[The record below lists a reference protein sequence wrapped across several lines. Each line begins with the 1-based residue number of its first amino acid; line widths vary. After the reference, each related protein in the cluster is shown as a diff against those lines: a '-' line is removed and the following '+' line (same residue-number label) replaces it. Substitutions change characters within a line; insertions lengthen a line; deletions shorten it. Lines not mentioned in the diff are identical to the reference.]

1 MTKKTVSPKKHAAN
15 KEGHKYM
22 TGAEVRQAFLDF
34 FQEQHHSVVHSSS
47 LVPGGDATLLFT
59 NAGMVQFKDVFLGT
73 DRRAYT
79 RAATA
84 QKCMRVSGK
93 HNDLENVGPS
103 PRHHTFFEMLGNFS
117 FGDYFKRDACRFAF
131 DCVTQVYGLP
141 LERLYFTVHQD
152 DQEAYD
158 IWTKD
163 LAIPPERVARLGDKT
178 NFWQMADVGP
188 CGPTAEIHYDWHPE
202 QGLPTPDELK
212 VQLDDNPDNRMLEIW
227 NLVFMQYNQ
236 APDGTRSPLPKPGVD
251 TGMGLER
258 LTTVVQGVDNSYDTD
273 LFSPIM
279 ARIQE
284 LAGHSET
291 ERRELLTAYRVIADH
306 VRAATFLIGDGVIPG
321 NLGRNY
327 VCRMV
332 IRRAAR
338 FGGKVGFGEPFLAK
352 VAETVIEHYG
362 AVYPEI
368 VKHRASILRTLT
380 QEEERFERTVDMGV
394 SNLGA
399 ILAELAEHGGTTL
412 DGQTAFNLY
421 ATYGLPFEIT
431 RDIAQER
438 GLSVDEAGFA
448 KAREQHAEASRSE
461 VGPLGGEDV
470 AIFRQI
476 LHDLQ
481 AQGTLGPEG
490 VEYDPYNPS
499 EMEDTLLALVKG
511 GQSVTGAR
519 VGDTVEVLLSRTC
532 FYVASGG
539 QVADTG
545 YIAHFEPN
553 RDEPTWE
560 IRVEEVR
567 RPAAGIVVHVG
578 KVVAGAPRTGDAAV
592 AYIDEDR
599 RWDIMRNHT
608 ATHLLHSELR
618 YVLGEHVRQAG
629 SLVAPDRL
637 RFDFTHTGMLT
648 QEQLT
653 NITRLVNDAVL
664 ANYVVNIEYMP
675 REKAVSEGAMALFG
689 EKYGEVVR
697 TVKIGEPEV
706 FSYELCG
713 GTHVPETADIGPF
726 LVVSEEAAAAGI
738 RRIEAVTGRGAL
750 DLIQQRMGIMESAA
764 SYLKTSPAELDRKVL
779 SLLDDN
785 QSAQKEI
792 SRLRRELALKDLDGL
807 LQKVEQVNGVSLLVG
822 ALTNVDA
829 DTLREM
835 TDRFRQRVPS
845 GVAVFGS
852 VFNGRP
858 NLVASVSEDLVK
870 RGLDAGKLVR
880 AAASVVGGGGG
891 GKPTLAQAGGKDPAR
906 LNEALAQIKP
916 AVAEAMK

>member
-1 MTKKTVSPKKHAAN
+1 MAKKTVSPKTGAKTPAP
-15 KEGHKYM
+15 KM

-34 FQEQHHSVVHSSS
+34 FAEHGHTTVPSSS

-73 DRRAYT
+73 DKRPYT

-117 FGDYFKRDACRFAF
+117 FGDYFKREACRFAY
-131 DCVTQVYGLP
+131 DCVTKVYGFP
-141 LERLYFTVHQD
+141 LDRLFFTVHQD
-152 DQEAYD
+152 DAEAYR
-158 IWTKD
+158 IWTED
-163 LAIPPERVARLGDKT
+163 IGVPPERVAKLSDRT

-188 CGPTAEIHYDWHPE
+188 CGPTAEIHYDWRPAE
-202 QGLPTPDELK
+202 GIPPADALK

-236 APDGTRSPLPKPGVD
+236 APDGSRTPLPKPGVD

-258 LTTVVQGVDNSYDTD
+258 ITSIIQGVDNSYDTD
-273 LFSPIM
+273 LFMPIM

-284 LAGHSET
+284 LAGHSDA
-291 ERRELLTAYRVIADH
+291 ERKQHLTAYRVIADH

-321 NLGRNY
+321 NVSRNY

-338 FGGKVGFGEPFLAK
+338 FGGKLGFSEPFLAR
-352 VAETVIEHYG
+352 VAETVIAHYG
-362 AVYPEI
+362 GIYPEI
-368 VKHRASILRTLT
+368 AKHQTSILRTLT
-380 QEEERFERTVDMGV
+380 QEEERFQRTVDMGV
-394 SNLGA
+394 ANLGA
-399 ILAELAEHGGTTL
+399 LLTELAEHGQTTL
-412 DGQTAFNLY
+412 SGETAFNLY
-421 ATYGLPFEIT
+421 ATYGLPLEIT

-438 GLSVDEAGFA
+438 GLRVDEVSFA
-448 KAREQHAEASRSE
+448 QAREEHAEASRTE
-461 VGPLGGEDV
+461 VGPLGGEEV
-470 AIFRQI
+470 GVFRAI

-481 AQGTLGPEG
+481 AEGKLGPEG
-490 VEYDPYNPS
+490 VEYDPYN
-499 EMEDTLLALVKG
+499 DILLEEPVLAIVKA
-511 GQSVTGAR
+511 GQRVTSAR
-519 VGDTVEVLLSRTC
+519 PGDKVEVILARSC
-532 FYVASGG
+532 FYVSSGG

-545 YIAHFEPN
+545 HLAHFTAGAE
-553 RDEPTWE
+553 EPTWE

-567 RPAAGIVVHVG
+567 RPAAGVVVHAGVVEEGTPRVG
-578 KVVAGAPRTGDAAV
+578 DVAHAHV
-592 AYIDEDR
+592 DEDR

-618 YVLGEHVRQAG
+618 YILGEHVRQAG

-637 RFDFTHTGMLT
+637 RFDFTHSGMLT
-648 QEQLT
+648 QEQLVQVA
-653 NITRLVNDAVL
+653 RSVNEAIL
-664 ANYVVNIEYMP
+664 ANYAVRIEYME
-675 REKAVSEGAMALFG
+675 REKAIGAGAMALFG

-697 TVKIGEPEV
+697 TVQIGEPEL

-713 GTHVPETADIGPF
+713 GTHVPETADLGPF
-726 LVVSEEAAAAGI
+726 IIVSEEAAAAGI

-750 DLIQQRMGIMESAA
+750 DLIEQRLGVLENAA
-764 SYLKTSPAELDRKVL
+764 SYLKITPQELDRKVL
-779 SLLDDN
+779 SLLDEA

-792 SRLRRELALKDLDGL
+792 ARLRRDLAHRELDELLAEVETVKDVPVLAGVLDH
-807 LQKVEQVNGVSLLVG
+807 
-822 ALTNVDA
+822 ADM

-835 TDRFRQRVPS
+835 TDRFRQRLPS
-845 GVAVFGS
+845 GVVVLGAV
-852 VFNGRP
+852 VNGRP
-858 NLVASVSEDLVK
+858 SLIAAVTEDLVS
-870 RGLDAGKLVR
+870 RGLDAGKIVKTI
-880 AAASVVGGGGG
+880 AALVGGSGG

-906 LNEALAQIKP
+906 LPDALAQ
-916 AVAEAMK
+916 VRGVVEAALK